1 MHIVLCNTGMNMKH
15 ASYLPSWPPNGDG
28 PVIEMHPGTPPVSSS
43 GEDVAADSAHRG
55 PAALAAAARHAAIPP
70 RALRGFAGHPDQVAQ
85 ARHFVARALAA
96 CPAMVDAV
104 LLTSELA
111 TNAVQHSATG
121 AGGTFGV
128 AISHAPG
135 RVRLT
140 VTDDGS
146 AGHPMLAAAD
156 ELATSGRGLMLVDSL
171 ALRWGYTGPGE
182 RGRGLGE
189 KSTVWFE
196 LSCR

>member
-1 MHIVLCNTGMNMKH
+1 M
-15 ASYLPSWPPNGDG
+15 
-28 PVIEMHPGTPPVSSS
+28 EMHPGTRPASSTGS
-43 GEDVAADSAHRG
+43 GSALDSDADPASAD
-55 PAALAAAARHAAIPP
+55 RHAAIPP
-70 RALRGFAGHPDQVAQ
+70 RFLQAFPGHPDQVAQ
-85 ARHFVARALAA
+85 ARHFVAQALAD
-96 CPAMVDAV
+96 CPAMVDVV

-121 AGGTFGV
+121 HGGSFAV
-128 AISHAPG
+128 AISHGAG

-140 VTDDGS
+140 VSDDGS

-182 RGRGLGE
+182 RARGTGE

-196 LSCR
+196 ISCP

>member
-1 MHIVLCNTGMNMKH
+1 MDMQ
-15 ASYLPSWPPNGDG
+15 
-28 PVIEMHPGTPPVSSS
+28 PGTRPASLTDRDTGRDAAPP
-43 GEDVAADSAHRG
+43 G
-55 PAALAAAARHAAIPP
+55 PAADPAAAARHAAIAP
-70 RALRGFAGHPDQVAQ
+70 RFSRAFAGRPDQVAQ
-85 ARHFVARALAA
+85 ARRFVTRALTA

-121 AGGTFGV
+121 DGGLFMV

-146 AGHPMLAAAD
+146 AGHPMLGVAD
-156 ELATSGRGLMLVDSL
+156 ELATAGRGLMLVDGL
-171 ALRWGYTGPGE
+171 ALRWGYTGPGQ
-182 RGRGLGE
+182 RGRGTGE
-189 KSTVWFE
+189 KSAVWFE
-196 LSCR
+196 LPCQD

>member
-1 MHIVLCNTGMNMKH
+1 M
-15 ASYLPSWPPNGDG
+15 
-28 PVIEMHPGTPPVSSS
+28 EMQPGTRPASSTDRDTGRGDAATLGASGDPP
-43 GEDVAADSAHRG
+43 G
-55 PAALAAAARHAAIPP
+55 ARHAAIPP
-70 RALRGFAGHPDQVAQ
+70 RFTRAFRGHPDQVAQ
-85 ARHFVARALAA
+85 ARHFVARALSD

-111 TNAVQHSATG
+111 TNAVQHSASG
-121 AGGTFGV
+121 AGGMFTV

-146 AGHPMLAAAD
+146 AGHPMLAVAD
-156 ELATSGRGLMLVDSL
+156 ELATAGRGLMLVDGL

-182 RGRGLGE
+182 RGRGTGE

-196 LSCR
+196 LSCQ